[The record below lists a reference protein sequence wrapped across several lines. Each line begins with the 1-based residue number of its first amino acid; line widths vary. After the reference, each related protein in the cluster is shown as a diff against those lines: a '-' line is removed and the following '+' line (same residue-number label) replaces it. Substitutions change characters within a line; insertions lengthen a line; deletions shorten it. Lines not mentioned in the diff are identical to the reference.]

1 MKKLLVLLLALCMVF
16 TLCAC
21 GGDSDS
27 KKTDDDKKTEET
39 KSDKET
45 EGTKSTEAAKKE
57 KATYTVKVV
66 DDKAQPL
73 ANVKVLLC
81 LVEKTPVVTD
91 ASGVATFADMAV
103 ETYSVQLEDL
113 PDGYKADKFSY
124 FFDDGSYEMTI
135 TIKSPATLPQN
146 HIVKVVD
153 ESNNPVAG
161 AKVTFTKQTGDTT
174 VTTQADGVAKLFALS
189 ADYTVTVEVPEGYA
203 ADTTEYKFAEG
214 TYELTITLKAAA

>member
-1 MKKLLVLLLALCMVF
+1 MKKLFVLLLALCMVF

-21 GGDSDS
+21 GGDSDK

-45 EGTKSTEAAKKE
+45 EGTKATEAAKKE

-91 ASGVATFADMAV
+91 ASGVATFANMAV

-124 FFDDGSYEMTI
+124 FFDDGSYEITI
-135 TIKSPATLPQN
+135 TIKSPAAQMQEYT
-146 HIVKVVD
+146 VKVVD
-153 ESNNPVAG
+153 ENGVPVTG
-161 AKVTFTKQTGDTT
+161 ARVKFTKESGTSN
-174 VTTQADGVAKLFALS
+174 VITQNDGTASLHS
-189 ADYTVTVEVPEGYA
+189 MMADYTITVEAPEGYA